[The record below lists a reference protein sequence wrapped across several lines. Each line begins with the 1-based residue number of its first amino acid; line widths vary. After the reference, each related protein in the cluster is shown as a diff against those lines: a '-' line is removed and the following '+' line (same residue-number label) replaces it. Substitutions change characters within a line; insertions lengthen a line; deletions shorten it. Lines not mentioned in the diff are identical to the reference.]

1 MLTGDQVMSRSTT
14 TSIRTSEI
22 KAIIETGQPSEDRA
36 SISPHETIICS
47 GTCLFM
53 MVLVVLITY
62 NSGRRTMDEG

>member
-1 MLTGDQVMSRSTT
+1 MLTGDQVMSRSTS

-22 KAIIETGQPSEDRA
+22 KTIIETGKPSEDRA

-47 GTCLFM
+47 GTCPFK
-53 MVLVVLITY
+53 VLVVLITY